1 MDIYDLKKR
10 IKLTVF
16 SHDMLESI
24 LQSSVNNINEK
35 ISQMTKKGDLV
46 RLKRG
51 IYTFGEPFRDRPVD
65 MISAANMLQSPSYVS
80 YEYALSYHGLIPER
94 VYEITSATTKQKKI
108 FETPI
113 GRFSYQKVP
122 LKAFSIGIDW
132 LYNEEDG
139 GRMIATPEK
148 ALCDKIRS
156 MRGLGQMSQHK
167 LLDYLENDLRIET
180 GDLFALDAEL
190 IRAIAIAYNSA
201 ILRDLG
207 AIIAKERKKIG

>member
-1 MDIYDLKKR
+1 MNIYDLKTR

-16 SHDMLESI
+16 SHDMLESL

-51 IYTFGEPFRDRPVD
+51 IYIFGERFRDRPID
-65 MISAANMLQSPSYVS
+65 MIAVANMLQSPSYVS

-122 LKAFSIGIDW
+122 LKAFSIGVDW

-139 GRMIATPEK
+139 GRMVATPEK
-148 ALCDKIRS
+148 ALCDTIRS
-156 MRGLGQMSQHK
+156 MRGLGQMSQHR